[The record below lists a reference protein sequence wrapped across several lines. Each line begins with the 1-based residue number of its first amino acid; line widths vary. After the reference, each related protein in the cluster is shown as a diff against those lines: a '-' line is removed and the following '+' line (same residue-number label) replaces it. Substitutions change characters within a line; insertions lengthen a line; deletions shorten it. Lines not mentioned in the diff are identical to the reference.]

1 MDRPAA
7 RCGWSRQRLRG
18 KVGEARF
25 RYRNR
30 GTLATIGRASAVAD
44 FRWVRVS
51 GFLAWLLWGMI
62 HVFFLIGYRNRILVL
77 TEWLWA
83 YVSFQRGARLITGTT
98 P

>member
-1 MDRPAA
+1 
-7 RCGWSRQRLRG
+7 
-18 KVGEARF
+18 
-25 RYRNR
+25 
-30 GTLATIGRASAVAD
+30 
-44 FRWVRVS
+44 
-51 GFLAWLLWGMI
+51 MI